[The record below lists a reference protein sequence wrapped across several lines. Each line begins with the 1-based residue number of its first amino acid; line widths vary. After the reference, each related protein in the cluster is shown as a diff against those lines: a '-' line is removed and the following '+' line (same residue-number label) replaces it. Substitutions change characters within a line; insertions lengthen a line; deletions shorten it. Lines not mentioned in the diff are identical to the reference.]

1 MSALQR
7 CRGLGAVWLNK
18 NLYLNLFMWLTYIV
32 VFSFWETMCRNGK
45 TIPQKTIAV
54 AIFFA
59 ILWTLCWQEPAPDI
73 EVFAT
78 SWKSKLV
85 NDCYHL
91 VFCVYHLCSHKYD
104 YRKRTLELEHITPL
118 LNYLIS
124 AERQTPCM
132 DCRKNHVVSFY
143 VWMRIKLRSKYF
155 NQPKTANIE
164 TLPMI
169 TMAKGSIIVF
179 YCLCH
184 KCETKAWR
192 VCFAL
197 TVYFNQYN

>member
-18 NLYLNLFMWLTYIV
+18 NLYLNLFTWSTYIV
-32 VFSFWETMCRNGK
+32 VFSFGK
-45 TIPQKTIAV
+45 PCVEMEKLFRKKRLLLLYFLLYYGFYVDRSQLLILKYLQRHENLNLSMTITIWSSAY
-54 AIFFA
+54 I
-59 ILWTLCWQEPAPDI
+59 
-73 EVFAT
+73 T
-78 SWKSKLV
+78 SALTNKITV
-85 NDCYHL
+85 N
-91 VFCVYHLCSHKYD
+91 
-104 YRKRTLELEHITPL
+104 EHWNLKL
-118 LNYLIS
+118 LNYLIG

-169 TMAKGSIIVF
+169 RMAKVF

-184 KCETKAWR
+184 KCETEAWR

-197 TVYFNQYN
+197 KVYFNQYN

>member
-1 MSALQR
+1 MVNIYCSLLLLGNHVIEMEKLFRKKRLLLLYFLLYYGFYVDRSRLLILKYLQRHENLNLSMTVTIWSSAYITSALT
-7 CRGLGAVWLNK
+7 NK
-18 NLYLNLFMWLTYIV
+18 IT
-32 VFSFWETMCRNGK
+32 
-45 TIPQKTIAV
+45 
-54 AIFFA
+54 
-59 ILWTLCWQEPAPDI
+59 
-73 EVFAT
+73 
-78 SWKSKLV
+78 V
-85 NDCYHL
+85 NEQ
-91 VFCVYHLCSHKYD
+91 
-104 YRKRTLELEHITPL
+104 LELENITPL

-169 TMAKGSIIVF
+169 RMAKVF

-184 KCETKAWR
+184 KCETEAWR